1 MQTRT
6 IAGQKSWAFKTS
18 HVGAAL
24 TCQGGHLGPVAFKL
38 GRRWI
43 TPFDL
48 APWAEE
54 KLPPGLPPLLHSM
67 RGDFFCMPFGANET
81 AWRGE
86 KHPPHGETANSPWK
100 HESSSATSHHFS
112 LQTKVRRGHVD
123 KFIELVPGQTAV
135 YQRHVISGMSGPMP
149 LGHHAILH
157 VDAEGGGR
165 ISTSKFRFGQVM
177 PTPFEDPAK
186 GGYSCLKTGATFT
199 ALNRVPRADGGKAD
213 LSTYPAR
220 DGYEDL
226 VLMASDEKLPWAW
239 TALTVPGE
247 KYVWFALK
255 DPRVLRSTVFW
266 ISNGGRHYAPWNG
279 RHRHAIGLEEVTANF
294 AYGLADSAKP
304 NALTKRGVP
313 TTLTLSPKK
322 PLVVNY
328 IMAVAEIPAGF
339 DIVKSITPSRDGQGV
354 VLTARSGKKVT
365 TAINVPF
372 LFLTK

>member
-6 IAGQKSWAFKTS
+6 IAGQKSWAFKTPQ
-18 HVGAAL
+18 VGAAL

-54 KLPPGLPPLLHSM
+54 KLPEGLPPLLHSM

-86 KHPPHGETANSPWK
+86 KHPPHGETTNAMWK
-100 HESSSATSHHFS
+100 HESSSATAHHFS
-112 LQTKVRRGHVD
+112 LQTKVRRGRVD
-123 KFIELVPGQTAV
+123 KFVELVPGQTAV
-135 YQRHVISGMSGPMP
+135 YQRHIISGMSGPMP
-149 LGHHAILH
+149 LGHHAILN

-165 ISTSKFRFGQVM
+165 ISTSKFRFGRVM
-177 PTPFEDPAK
+177 PTPFEDAAK
-186 GGYSCLKTGATFT
+186 GGYSCLKVGATFT
-199 ALNRVPRADGGKAD
+199 ALNRVPRADGGVAD

-220 DGYEDL
+220 GGYEDL

-239 TALTVPGE
+239 TALTVPSQ

-255 DPRVLRSTVFW
+255 DPRVLRSSVFW

-279 RHRHAIGLEEVTANF
+279 RHRNAIGLEEVTANF

-304 NALTKRGVP
+304 NALNKRGVP

-328 IMAVAEIPAGF
+328 IMAVTEIPAGF
-339 DIVKSITPSRDGQGV
+339 DIVKSITATKDGQGV
-354 VLTARSGKKVT
+354 ELTAKSGRKASAAV
-365 TAINVPF
+365 NVPF
-372 LFLTK
+372 LFMSK